1 MAEERRRPEQLQH
14 RLEQLIRAGIR
25 INAERELRH
34 VLQEVA
40 DAAREVI
47 GARYTALGVLNPEGT
62 GLGTFVASG
71 LMPEEHAR
79 IGALPQGKGWSAGAG
94 PSATCTSPRSSAP
107 PSSPPRTRRSRSC

>member
-71 LMPEEHAR
+71 LTPEEQAR
-79 IGALPQGKGWSAGAG
+79 IGALPQGRGVLGLLITDPKPLRLPDVTKHPKFYGFPANH
-94 PSATCTSPRSSAP
+94 P
-107 PSSPPRTRRSRSC
+107 